1 MKALDA
7 LNILSDPMASQH
19 GMVTT
24 AQAEAIGV
32 DRYTLSRL
40 ERNEHIE
47 RVISGV
53 YRSRSAPSFREE
65 LVYAAWLA
73 MDRKRP
79 AWERPRN
86 AGDVVASHAT
96 AAWLLELG
104 ELNPEPFTFTC
115 TTRRQTT
122 RTGIRLVKST
132 LTDDEIVLVSGIPT
146 TSPARTVHDLL
157 RDGEDLSLVSNV
169 LADALA
175 NNPQSALNTLRER
188 ASKLIGRYNQPTDQL
203 LFGALERKGLPL

>member
-7 LNILSDPMASQH
+7 LNILSDLMASQH
-19 GMVTT
+19 GLATT
-24 AQAEAIGV
+24 AQAEAAGV
-32 DRYTLSRL
+32 DRRTLSRL
-40 ERNEHIE
+40 EQNGHIE

-79 AWERPRN
+79 AWERSRDYD
-86 AGDVVASHAT
+86 DVVASHAT

-104 ELNPEPFTFTC
+104 ELNPEPITFTC
-115 TTRRQTT
+115 VARRQTT
-122 RTGIRLVKST
+122 RAGIRLVKSA
-132 LTDDEIVLVSGIPT
+132 LSDDEVVLVSGIPT
-146 TSPARTVHDLL
+146 TSPGRTVLDLL

-169 LADALA
+169 LADAVAKDSGLA
-175 NNPQSALNTLRER
+175 SGPLSGLVDGLA
-188 ASKLIGRYNQPTDQL
+188 GRC
-203 LFGALERKGLPL
+203 GLPGGQSLFAMLEKVGVGR